1 MRTYGSEYRLKK
13 IISEEIKGVSSFNSF
28 PYFKFI
34 HKILNTLNISLLIL
48 VFVLFIISLNS
59 QRQWSKT
66 FNNLSR
72 TIEYNNNLI
81 DYISKTE
88 EFYLSKHDSSKN
100 FKKTS
105 PEDLIYLEN
114 ILPKGENFFNSKFKA
129 FFIGLKNS
137 RYQRGY

>member
-1 MRTYGSEYRLKK
+1 MKPYGDEHRLKK
-13 IISEEIKGVSSFNSF
+13 FISEETKGFSSYISL
-28 PYFKFI
+28 PLLKLI
-34 HKILNTLNISLLIL
+34 QKILNTLNISLFIL

-59 QRQWSKT
+59 QRKWSKT

-72 TIEYNNNLI
+72 TIEYNNNLVE
-81 DYISKTE
+81 YISKTE
-88 EFYLSKHDSSKN
+88 EFYISKLDSSKS

>member
-1 MRTYGSEYRLKK
+1 MKPNGDEYRLKK
-13 IISEEIKGVSSFNSF
+13 FISEETKGFSSYISL
-28 PYFKFI
+28 PLLKLI
-34 HKILNTLNISLLIL
+34 QKILNTLNISLFIL
-48 VFVLFIISLNS
+48 VSVLFIISLNS

-88 EFYLSKHDSSKN
+88 EFYISKLDSSKN

-114 ILPKGENFFNSKFKA
+114 ISPKGENFFKKKLKF

-137 RYQRGY
+137 RYQGGY

>member
-1 MRTYGSEYRLKK
+1 MRPYGSEHRLGK
-13 IISEEIKGVSSFNSF
+13 IISEERKVVTSYISLPNL
-28 PYFKFI
+28 KFI
-34 HKILNTLNISLLIL
+34 HKVMNTLNISLFIL

-88 EFYLSKHDSSKN
+88 EFYISKLDSSNN

-114 ILPKGENFFNSKFKA
+114 ILTKQENFFNRKLKY